1 VHNITLRNVQQYGT
15 LLPPGIIRCNS
26 TNPCTGFV
34 FDNVKAHG
42 WWRLFGLNYI
52 VENVE
57 GTVIKS
63 KPDPGFAGKDSQPTE
78 MDFTNFISDN
88 VYPFVASVLDSSKL
102 SDRQVRINRSYHA
115 AV

>member
-1 VHNITLRNVQQYGT
+1 MPCETQPLIDVHNITLRNVQQYGT

-34 FDNVKAHG
+34 FDNVRAHG

-57 GTVIKS
+57 GVVTNS
-63 KPDPGFAGKDSQPTE
+63 KPDPGFVNQQTAAAAGEHP
-78 MDFTNFISDN
+78 FNF
-88 VYPFVASVLDSSKL
+88 
-102 SDRQVRINRSYHA
+102 
-115 AV
+115 